1 MPEKVKR
8 ALFYIF
14 LIILPYILL
23 SPSLKKDWALL
34 DDPEMMT
41 WGLRAVKGIFC
52 HFDFTPLYPPSNVA
66 SGRFHP
72 GDYLY
77 LGIRGSLIGL
87 SPYKNHLF
95 VLGLFYLQLL
105 LMHYFIHGATR
116 QYRYSA
122 LGTCLYLF
130 YAQGG
135 WSTAYYNWYSLVP
148 TESVLAVLL
157 MFSLALFL
165 AATGMNERHK
175 ARVLILLA
183 CSVVI
188 MGFAFFAKEPT
199 FAYTGAAG
207 AILLLTYCQRGNAF
221 GLSPTLPTP
230 RSVAKAME
238 RRRPKRLRMPGHS
251 SGDGARR
258 TFAAIYFA
266 GAIFFALLFILI
278 YKHLSA
284 ARPAAYYATHYRFSA
299 GYLVHQ
305 TVTIIYRMFQN
316 YTVLLFLLPALFALR
331 ITISLKDGDLLG
343 RREMLQIIFLVW
355 GICACGILLPW
366 EEILERHLMIP
377 ALCFAIFGALETS
390 GSAEFLLKS
399 HMARIQKT
407 AHGFAASFWVV
418 AGCGFLLFIFGKLLM
433 PQKIYAWMLKFI
445 LVGFILL
452 ITIHILTQFYKNGK
466 MERLCLHIIIF
477 LFTSGFLL
485 FFFIGSMGAYNFNHK
500 YDGIEGVL
508 VRMVRKVAR
517 GAVPNA
523 RIYFHLP
530 EGHTYIGQM
539 NYRFPLFE
547 NRPDLKA
554 FAFSDKPGAQY
565 QKGDVII
572 HHPWLSGTDRFPF
585 FEYKGEIGQVEPVRC
600 THPYIAGATY
610 SELKRWLIAH
620 AAFPRDPRLP
630 FLEKQTHQN
639 WWEIYVVL
647 SDTLTI
653 TGGGKV

>member
-1 MPEKVKR
+1 MSVRVKR
-8 ALFYIF
+8 VLFYIF

-34 DDPEMMT
+34 NDPDMMT

-52 HFDFTPLYPPSNVA
+52 HFDFTPLYPPSDVA
-66 SGRFHP
+66 GGRFRP
-72 GDYLY
+72 GYFLY
-77 LGIRGSLIGL
+77 AGIRGSLIGL

-95 VLGLFYLQLL
+95 VLGLLYLHLL

-122 LGTCLYLF
+122 LGICLYLF

-135 WSTAYYNWYSLVP
+135 WCTAYYTWYSLIT
-148 TESVLAVLL
+148 TEPVLVVLL
-157 MFSLALFL
+157 MFSLAFFL
-165 AATGMNERHK
+165 AANRIDERHK

-183 CSVVI
+183 CSVVL
-188 MGFAFFAKEPT
+188 MGFAFFTKEPT

-207 AILLLTYCQRGNAF
+207 VILLLTYWRRGNAF

-230 RSVAKAME
+230 
-238 RRRPKRLRMPGHS
+238 PKRLRRSGHS
-251 SGDGARR
+251 CGDGARR
-258 TFAAIYFA
+258 TLAAIYFA

-284 ARPAAYYATHYRFSA
+284 ARPAAYYTAHYRFSA

-305 TVTIIYRMFQN
+305 TVTIVYRMFQN

-331 ITISLKDGDLLG
+331 IYISLKDGDPLG

-355 GICACGILLPW
+355 CICACGILLPW
-366 EEILERHLMIP
+366 EELLERYLTIP
-377 ALCFAIFGALETS
+377 TLCFAIFGALEAS

-407 AHGFAASFWVV
+407 AHGFAASFWVM
-418 AGCGFLLFIFGKLLM
+418 AGCGFLLFIFGKVLM

-445 LVGFILL
+445 LVGLILL
-452 ITIHILTQFYKNGK
+452 ITIRILTQFYKNGK

-485 FFFIGSMGAYNFNHK
+485 FLFIGSMGAYNFNHK
-500 YDGIEGVL
+500 YDGIEEVL

-523 RIYFHLP
+523 GIYFHLP

-539 NYRFPLFE
+539 NYRLPLFE

-565 QKGDVII
+565 QKGDIII

-585 FEYKGEIGQVEPVRC
+585 FEYKGEISQVEPVRC
-600 THPYIAGATY
+600 IHPYIAGATY

-620 AAFPRDPRLP
+620 ATFPRDPRLP
-630 FLEKQTHQN
+630 FLEKQPQQN

-653 TGGGKV
+653 TGGKKG